1 MKRLFCLFFLSAAL
15 VPTVCRAEDAPIAV
29 VDVAKV
35 ISESIV
41 GKAARNNVEAE
52 AKKREQ
58 PLEKLRLELK
68 SEGEGLAKQAS
79 VMSAEALKQ
88 KREKFQQKEEDFR
101 RKIQEEQQEVVKRNN
116 EEMGRVVSQ
125 IDEIVAQFAKEGG
138 YRYVLENDRQT
149 VLYARPDLDLT
160 SKVIEALD
168 AKSLG

>member
-1 MKRLFCLFFLSAAL
+1 MKRLFFLMLLICPLVAA
-15 VPTVCRAEDAPIAV
+15 AEDAPIAV
-29 VDVAKV
+29 VDVGRV
-35 ISESIV
+35 ISESIM

-68 SEGEGLAKQAS
+68 TESEGMAKQAS
-79 VMSAEALKQ
+79 VMSAEALQQ
-88 KREKFQQKEEDFR
+88 KREKFLKKEADFK
-101 RKIQEEQQEVVKRNN
+101 RKVQAEQDEVVKRNN
-116 EEMGRVVSQ
+116 EEMGKVVRE
-125 IDEIVAQFAKEGG
+125 IDALVAKFAEEGG

-168 AKSLG
+168 AQSLG